1 MTSALTATNS
11 ATLLNHRCN
20 VERKSTFTMDEKQA
34 PLTSNTQGRSSA
46 KRPSPLIQRT
56 AQNHL
61 PSGCIEAARYV
72 FATEATCSAKV
83 HSQRDT
89 MRQSHLRPTRMGG
102 AALSSF
108 RVDATKQHGTSSPL
122 RQRAAQKYIHNRYEE
137 AAPLTSNTHETSSA
151 KLFPSGCIEAA
162 QPSIT
167 TDSTHSTKPSPEWM
181 HRSSTILLRH

>member
-1 MTSALTATNS
+1 MRNTHH
-11 ATLLNHRCN
+11 LLPTRREEA
-20 VERKSTFTMDEKQA
+20 VPSVFLVGASKQ
-34 PLTSNTQGRSSA
+34 RH
-46 KRPSPLIQRT
+46 RPSPLIQRT

-167 TDSTHSTKPSPEWM
+167 TDSTHSRKPSPEWM
-181 HRSSTILLRH
+181 NRSSMILLRH